1 MSLFQSTEFKAESFV
16 YIVTYFR
23 LSMTKCLLVKWRH
36 YVLNAHQL
44 CVLNSAS
51 LITLLCLFI
60 SGAMSLLDCPDF
72 AWVTAR
78 GLMGTRG
85 RPEDWGEQWSWFWPR
100 PWISEKNR
108 TFLFVSYTWPRTQG
122 MRPGGQRFLAHMVKN
137 KQVALGIFF
146 PAGLP
151 LTIGQEWAFI
161 KVTQPL
167 INSY

>member
-1 MSLFQSTEFKAESFV
+1 MPLSQMAPLCSECTPVVCPKLCFSNHAAMPVHLWSNVSSGLPWFCMGHSQRPDGDKRKA
-16 YIVTYFR
+16 
-23 LSMTKCLLVKWRH
+23 W
-36 YVLNAHQL
+36 
-44 CVLNSAS
+44 
-51 LITLLCLFI
+51 
-60 SGAMSLLDCPDF
+60 
-72 AWVTAR
+72 
-78 GLMGTRG
+78 GL
-85 RPEDWGEQWSWFWPR
+85 EWGEQQSWFWPR

-108 TFLFVSYTWPRTQG
+108 TFLFVSYTWLRTQG
-122 MRPGGQRFLAHMVKN
+122 IRPRGQRFLAHMVKN